1 MLNQRSDNWG
11 NFKLTLEVSEDGR
24 NRSIEVSGSFDGEH
38 PDELPL
44 GLDAKVTGRSD
55 MTDFSNQETYFGLS
69 GRDERCLVDAL
80 LVLNRLRIKA
90 GKV

>member
-44 GLDAKVTGRSD
+44 GLDVKVTGRSD

-69 GRDERCLVDAL
+69 GRDELCLVDAL